1 MSNAGRREDPRESPT
16 SATATSLIGSD
27 RSVRDLVGKQFRPD
41 IEGLR
46 AVAVLAVVLF
56 HADLPGLGGGFVGV
70 DVFFVISGF
79 LITGL
84 LWREVSGSGGV
95 RLRKFYG
102 ARARRLLPASAFV
115 GVVTMVASAMLLPP
129 LQVQSVTL
137 DGILSALYVSNY
149 RFISSGVKYFGKQ
162 DVLAPSPF
170 QHYWSLGVEEQFY
183 ILWPLLIVCAA
194 WLIRRAHKRGRK
206 TTEATT
212 SSVRPYVVVLAL
224 VAAVSFAFSFLMT
237 YLVPPVAFFSLPTRA
252 WQLALGGLV
261 ALTVVHWRRLS
272 TRSAAFVGWTGLVMI
287 LLACTLLSGE
297 TSYPGTAALLPTIG
311 AMLVIGAGCAEPS
324 RGVGRALGVPV
335 MGAIGRV
342 SYSWYLWHWPVL
354 VLTPPLLGHQIGLG
368 VKLIAVLVSLGL
380 AVLTVRFV
388 ENPFRFAERVRTS
401 TAVSLGLGGVAT
413 AAAVCVGL
421 VVYLAVPTPVGR
433 GPAIE
438 PVVASAQPVSPGSP
452 QAAYEAALKDA
463 FAAVEEAVE
472 ASVDLQAVPSN
483 LSPPLTSGSS
493 EQLGMLSGGCLRILP
508 FDSEQPECATGDT
521 ASATT
526 VALIGDS
533 RAAMFNPAFKRIAE
547 QRHWRLL
554 MMAKAGCSITDLPIT
569 TTFNALA
576 EGIQRCSE
584 WRDHVM
590 ERLRV
595 ERPKLIVVSSS
606 RAYDATGTHTM
617 VPGLKKYD
625 DAWLASLTDVV
636 EELRSTGAKVLVLG
650 PTADPPAPV
659 PLCLSG
665 HLDDATACAARRGPE
680 HGPGMVAEAKA
691 IEAGGGQYADITKLF
706 CSENRCPAIV
716 GNTMVYFDAGHVT
729 REYSEFLVPALGA
742 LADRALAQK

>member
-1 MSNAGRREDPRESPT
+1 MSNAGRRKDSRESPPL
-16 SATATSLIGSD
+16 ATATSLSGSD
-27 RSVRDLVGKQFRPD
+27 RSVRDLIGKQFRPD

-56 HADLPGLGGGFVGV
+56 HADLPGLSGGFIGV

-84 LWREVSGSGGV
+84 LWREVSRSGGV

-115 GVVTMVASAMLLPP
+115 GVVTMVASALLLPP

-149 RFISSGVKYFGKQ
+149 RFIGSGVKYFGKQ

-183 ILWPLLIVCAA
+183 ILWPVLIVCAA
-194 WLIRRAHKRGRK
+194 WLIRRARRRGDQS
-206 TTEATT
+206 TEAP

-224 VAAVSFAFSFLMT
+224 VAVISFALSFVMT

-272 TRSAAFVGWTGLVMI
+272 SRSAALVGWTGLVMI
-287 LLACTLLSGE
+287 LLACTVLSGE
-297 TSYPGTAALLPTIG
+297 TAYPGTAALLPTLG
-311 AMLVIGAGCAEPS
+311 AVLVIGAGCAESS
-324 RGVGRALGVPV
+324 RGAGRALGVPL

-354 VLTPPLLGHQIGLG
+354 VLAPPLLGHQVGLA

-380 AVLTVRFV
+380 AVLTLRFV
-388 ENPFRFAERVRTS
+388 ENPFRFADRVRTS
-401 TAVSLGLGGVAT
+401 PAVSLGLGAVAT
-413 AAAVCVGL
+413 AVAVCVGL
-421 VVYLAVPTPVGR
+421 VVYLAVPTPVGT

-438 PVVASAQPVSPGSP
+438 PAVVVAQPVPPGSP
-452 QAAYEAALKDA
+452 LAVYDAAVQDA
-463 FAAVEEAVE
+463 FGQVQKAVE

-483 LSPPLTSGSS
+483 LTPPLTSGSAQ
-493 EQLGMLSGGCLRILP
+493 QLGILSGGCLRILP

-533 RAAMFNPAFKRIAE
+533 RAAMLNPAFKSIAE

-554 MMAKAGCSITDLPIT
+554 IIAKAGCSITDLPIT
-569 TTFNALA
+569 TRFNGLA
-576 EGIQRCSE
+576 EGIQRCAE
-584 WRDHVM
+584 WRDHIM
-590 ERLRV
+590 ARLHA
-595 ERPKLIVVSSS
+595 EKPKLIVVSSS

-625 DAWLASLTDVV
+625 AAWLASLTDVV

-680 HGPGMVAEAKA
+680 HGPGMVAEARA
-691 IEAGGGQYADITKLF
+691 TEAGGGRYADITKLF
-706 CSENRCPAIV
+706 CAENRCPAIV

-729 REYSEFLVPALGA
+729 REYAEFLAPALGA
-742 LADRALAQK
+742 LAERALAQN

>member
-1 MSNAGRREDPRESPT
+1 MQSANRVALT
-16 SATATSLIGSD
+16 SAVGSD
-27 RSVRDLVGKQFRPD
+27 RTVRESVGKQFRPD

-56 HADLPGLGGGFVGV
+56 HADLPGLSGGFIGV

-84 LWREVSGSGGV
+84 LWREVSSSGGV

-115 GVVTMVASAMLLPP
+115 GVVTMVASAVLLPP

-162 DVLAPSPF
+162 GVLAPSPF

-183 ILWPLLIVCAA
+183 ILWPVLIVCAA
-194 WLIRRAHKRGRK
+194 WFIRRARRRGGQS
-206 TTEATT
+206 TEAT

-224 VAAVSFAFSFLMT
+224 VAAISFAFSLLMT

-261 ALTVVHWRRLS
+261 ALTAVQWRRLS
-272 TRSAAFVGWTGLVMI
+272 SRSAARVGWTGLAMI
-287 LLACTLLSGE
+287 LLACTLLSGG
-297 TSYPGTAALLPTIG
+297 TPYPGTAALLPTLG
-311 AMLVIGAGCAEPS
+311 AVLVLGAGCAAPS
-324 RGVGRALGVPV
+324 LGAGRALGIPL

-354 VLTPPLLGHQIGLG
+354 VLTPPLLGHQVGLG

-380 AVLTVRFV
+380 AVLSLRFV
-388 ENPFRFAERVRTS
+388 ENPLRFAERVRTS
-401 TAVSLGLGGVAT
+401 PAVSLGLGGVAT
-413 AAAVCVGL
+413 AVAVCVGL
-421 VVYLAVPTPVGR
+421 VVYLAVPTPVGK
-433 GPAIE
+433 GPAIQ
-438 PVVASAQPVSPGSP
+438 PVVLSVQPVSPGSP
-452 QAAYEAALKDA
+452 VAAYD
-463 FAAVEEAVE
+463 AAVEELFGQVQDAVE

-483 LSPPLTSGSS
+483 LTPPLTSGPT
-493 EQLGMLSGGCLRILP
+493 EQLGILSGGCLRILP
-508 FDSEQPECATGDT
+508 FDSGHPECVTGDA
-521 ASATT
+521 ASPTT

-554 MMAKAGCSITDLPIT
+554 MIAKAGCSITDLPIST
-569 TTFNALA
+569 LFNGLA
-576 EGIQRCSE
+576 EGIQQCAA
-584 WRDHVM
+584 WRDHIM
-590 ERLRV
+590 ARLHA
-595 ERPKLIVVSSS
+595 EKPKLVVVSSS
-606 RAYDATGTHTM
+606 RAYDANGTHTM
-617 VPGLKKYD
+617 VPGLKQYD
-625 DAWLASLTDVV
+625 AAWLASLTDMVKDV
-636 EELRSTGAKVLVLG
+636 RSTGAEVLVLG

-680 HGPGMVAEAKA
+680 HGPGMLAEATA
-691 IEAGGGQYADITKLF
+691 TEAGGGRYADITALF
-706 CSENRCPAIV
+706 CSANRCPAIV

-729 REYSEFLVPALGA
+729 REYSEFLAPALGA